1 MGNECKVCRKRNPE
15 EELILN
21 APIQKNSESATLEN
35 SKSEHEKYHTFKEI
49 INTNPENYKKL
60 HLIKNSLLSFQKRQ
74 IYKNMLTKF
83 HESQKTFTYEEYIET
98 LSNTK
103 IFSFKDKKSNFT
115 YKYKSGA
122 EYKGEWL
129 GGFRHGIGTM
139 IWPDGVV
146 YEGSW
151 AFGQAEGLG
160 KLTYP
165 SGQYLKGNFMY
176 NKLNGYGEVH
186 NTENGYEYWGNWE
199 NDQQMGQGR
208 EEWSG
213 GSSYEGNYEY
223 GNKVE
228 VLHMK
233 VIMNIEINKN
243 MKEKNT
249 IIWLMQYK

>member
-60 HLIKNSLLSFQKRQ
+60 HLIKNSLLSFKKRQ

-139 IWPDGVV
+139 IWTDGVV

-186 NTENGYEYWGNWE
+186 NTENGYKYWGNWE

-223 GNKVE
+223 GNK
-228 VLHMK
+228 
-233 VIMNIEINKN
+233 
-243 MKEKNT
+243 
-249 IIWLMQYK
+249 

>member
-208 EEWSG
+208 EEWNG
-213 GSSYEGNYEY
+213 GSSYEDNYEY
-223 GNKVE
+223 GNK
-228 VLHMK
+228 
-233 VIMNIEINKN
+233 
-243 MKEKNT
+243 
-249 IIWLMQYK
+249 